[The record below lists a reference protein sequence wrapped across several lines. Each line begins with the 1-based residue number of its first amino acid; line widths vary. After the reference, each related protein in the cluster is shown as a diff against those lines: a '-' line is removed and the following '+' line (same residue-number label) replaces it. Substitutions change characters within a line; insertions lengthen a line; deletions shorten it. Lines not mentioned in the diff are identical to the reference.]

1 MHGEEKLNW
10 HMHLAYIYTHER
22 KVVFRHSTAVIL
34 YNGVVSET
42 VDVLL

>member
-10 HMHLAYIYTHER
+10 HIYASCLYTHER
-22 KVVFRHSTAVIL
+22 KVGFRHSTAVIL
-34 YNGVVSET
+34 YNVVVSYT